1 MRKNKFGFT
10 FVELLVVVAIIIIM
24 TWFWVMSFF
33 KNQSES
39 LFYQEVQSI
48 NQVISN
54 YDFNIWKTITDYEIN
69 FYEKKDFYVVY
80 ENNLY
85 KNYTQLV
92 SFNSNTWT
100 ISNNSNTTWSYTL
113 KIYEN
118 NKLKTT
124 QILSATWSFVYDF
137 SWQANYTIEWDVNW
151 TTLNKISINKFWK
164 NNDFWQYSSINLIKI
179 ENNSNTYS
187 WAKLS
192 NNISKDKKL
201 FVNSLPVVDFNLYF
215 EKSWLEKSLTI
226 KK

>member
-39 LFYQEVQSI
+39 LFYQEVQSV
-48 NQVISN
+48 NQLISN

-85 KNYTQLV
+85 KSYTQLV

-124 QILSATWSFVYDF
+124 QILSSTWSFVYDF